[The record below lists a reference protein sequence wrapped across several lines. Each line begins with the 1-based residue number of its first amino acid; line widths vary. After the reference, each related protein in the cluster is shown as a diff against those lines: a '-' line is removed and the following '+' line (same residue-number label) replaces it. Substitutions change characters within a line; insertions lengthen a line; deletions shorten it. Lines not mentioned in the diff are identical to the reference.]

1 MNLLHELRKLFAP
14 VLSELAPDAAKA
26 ADYLAMIKPAASAE
40 HGDYQANFAMPLAK
54 ALGKKPQEVAKD
66 IIARLPANS
75 VVEPPSVAGPG
86 FINLRIKT
94 GFLAAAIQQVA
105 ADPKLGIAPAAEP
118 KTYVIDY
125 SSPNVAKPLH
135 VGHLRSTIIGDAI
148 ARILRCLG
156 HTVITDNHL
165 GDWGTQFGMLIH
177 GYRNYLDGAA
187 YQADPVRELARLY
200 LHVRSLFKKADD
212 EDDGPANDP
221 VKRACQE
228 ETARLHRG
236 DPDNV
241 ALWNQFMPHCKA
253 EIHSIYDRLGILPF
267 DFEHGESFYNP
278 MLEGIVDEMIEKGIA
293 VESQGA

>member
-1 MNLLHELRKLFAP
+1 
-14 VLSELAPDAAKA
+14 
-26 ADYLAMIKPAASAE
+26 
-40 HGDYQANFAMPLAK
+40 PLAK

-86 FINLRIKT
+86 FINLRLKPE
-94 GFLAAAIQQVA
+94 FLAAALQQVA
-105 ADPKLGIAPAAEP
+105 AEPKLGIAPAAEP

-135 VGHLRSTIIGDAI
+135 VGHLRST
-148 ARILRCLG
+148 G

-177 GYRNYLDGAA
+177 GYRNYLDVAA

-212 EDDGPANDP
+212 EDDGPADDHLGPWNSWWF
-221 VKRACQE
+221 
-228 ETARLHRG
+228 RG
-236 DPDNV
+236 GYTYSW
-241 ALWNQFMPHCKA
+241 LK
-253 EIHSIYDRLGILPF
+253 
-267 DFEHGESFYNP
+267 
-278 MLEGIVDEMIEKGIA
+278 
-293 VESQGA
+293 